1 MENGEIRHMFCA
13 GEISKINYQAFGDV
27 LAFDATYQTNKYNL
41 IFVPFT
47 GVDNNKRC
55 VTFGAGLLFCET
67 IEAYTWLL
75 RAFLDAHNKQPTL
88 VLTDQDPAM
97 RQAVAAVFDRSL
109 HRLCMWHIMKK
120 LPAKVTGEVVH
131 NTEFRAALHKLVWN
145 IYIKSE
151 TFEMRWGKLLE
162 KYGLEDHEWVPA
174 YFREI
179 PMSCLMKTTSRCE
192 SSNSAFKVNSSWAN
206 TLVQFFLCYDSMLES
221 QRYRQRVGD
230 FKADDR
236 AHEFKSGLA
245 IEKHCAL
252 LYSPAIFVEV
262 RKEILKGLLHCYTT
276 GVEEV
281 DGRKIYTVTHLDK
294 RSDVVNEI
302 TVKVDPVEDTTTC
315 SCNLWC
321 RIGYLCRH
329 IFCVFRQTKVDE
341 IPAKYVLSRWGR
353 HVLPKSVFRVEF
365 RYGVDLSPVSLT
377 KNTLVDCF
385 SEALQAVMGD
395 RAAMEDFIEKIKGWT
410 KELNDDRRGKRVAEA
425 TESQVMADM
434 LGVVV
439 EGSSPR
445 PPNQTAKA
453 KTVQVWSPEQMSL
466 VSNPDTCWLP
476 IQRDGGDSGVQ
487 VWDRR
492 RLEMNSDP
500 GLVCSPGPVTQVR
513 GNFGSPPAR
522 FASPPRV
529 GVAFRPSQGAAFRT
543 PPSEG
548 GSERSKGKQPM
559 TQVWVPKATK
569 GEVTYPYHGCKG
581 AAAGSDTAFFSWGS
595 DCDSDLD

>member
-1 MENGEIRHMFCA
+1 MKDRVNHLPNYTFKYSVENGEIRHMFWA
-13 GEISKINYQAFGDV
+13 DEISKVNYQAFGDV

-75 RAFLDAHNKQPTL
+75 RAFLDTHNKQPTL

-120 LPAKVTGEVVH
+120 LPAKITGEVAH
-131 NTEFRAALHKLVWN
+131 NTEFRAAVHKLVWN
-145 IYIKSE
+145 IYIKPG
-151 TFEMRWGKLLE
+151 TFERRWGKLLE
-162 KYGLEDHEWVPA
+162 KYGLEGHEWLRDMYNIKEMWVPA

-192 SSNSAFKVNSSWAN
+192 SSNSTFKVSSSWAN
-206 TLVQFFLCYDSMLES
+206 TLVQFFLCYDSTMES

-236 AHEFKSGLA
+236 AHEFRSGLA

-252 LYSPAIFVEV
+252 LYSPAIFIEV

-281 DGRKIYTVTHLDK
+281 DGRKVYTVTHLDK
-294 RSDVVNEI
+294 RSDVVNEF

-329 IFCVFRQTKVDE
+329 IFCVYRQTKVDE
-341 IPAKYVLSRWGR
+341 IPAKYVVSRWGR

-377 KNTLVDCF
+377 RNTLVDCF
-385 SEALQAVMGD
+385 SEAFEAVMGD
-395 RAAMEDFIEKIKGWT
+395 RAAMEDFVEKIKDWT
-410 KELNDDRRGKRVAEA
+410 KEFNDDRRGKRVAEA

-439 EGSSPR
+439 EDEESTPVSC
-445 PPNQTAKA
+445 
-453 KTVQVWSPEQMSL
+453 
-466 VSNPDTCWLP
+466 SNPQGVRNKGCGTNKRRIGPGERAVQNHQKPKRLCRTCN
-476 IQRDGGDSGVQ
+476 RFVTGHDS
-487 VWDRR
+487 RNCPEKR
-492 RLEMNSDP
+492 
-500 GLVCSPGPVTQVR
+500 
-513 GNFGSPPAR
+513 
-522 FASPPRV
+522 
-529 GVAFRPSQGAAFRT
+529 
-543 PPSEG
+543 
-548 GSERSKGKQPM
+548 K
-559 TQVWVPKATK
+559 
-569 GEVTYPYHGCKG
+569 
-581 AAAGSDTAFFSWGS
+581 TAEP
-595 DCDSDLD
+595 